1 MAQTSE
7 DIKWLYSKLKS
18 NGYDIGSEQEFSNSL
33 ANEDDRKWYYDK
45 AKGMG
50 LDMGLSLIHI

>member
-45 AKGMG
+45 AKVYILTKKCAG
-50 LDMGLSLIHI
+50 